1 MDSERDLLGDVF
13 SVSVSISVFHQIRI
27 TQVVYLLPIHYK
39 SKIKLVAELNIRV
52 INNYGEEYNYYY
64 CLLINEY
71 VISFKICIYGE
82 TRK

>member
-1 MDSERDLLGDVF
+1 MDSERDLLGDVFF

-27 TQVVYLLPIHYK
+27 TQVVYLLPIRYK

-64 CLLINEY
+64 CL
-71 VISFKICIYGE
+71 FD
-82 TRK
+82 